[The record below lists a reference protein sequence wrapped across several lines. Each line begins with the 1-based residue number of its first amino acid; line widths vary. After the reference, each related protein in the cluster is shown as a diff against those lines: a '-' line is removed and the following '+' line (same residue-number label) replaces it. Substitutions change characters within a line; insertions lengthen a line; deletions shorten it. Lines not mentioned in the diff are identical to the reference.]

1 MRTWKFRGRLP
12 FFFFSSNDGYEF
24 KRERERG
31 DQSIVDFDNKEKD
44 EEKRSQHNDTQGL
57 RLSTSNR

>member
-1 MRTWKFRGRLP
+1 MNSK
-12 FFFFSSNDGYEF
+12 
-24 KRERERG
+24 ERERA
-31 DQSIVDFDNKEKD
+31 DQSIVDFDNKEKE

>member
-1 MRTWKFRGRLP
+1 MEVSRQITI
-12 FFFFSSNDGYEF
+12 FFFFPVMMAMNS
-24 KRERERG
+24 RERERA

>member
-1 MRTWKFRGRLP
+1 MN
-12 FFFFSSNDGYEF
+12 S
-24 KRERERG
+24 RERERA

-44 EEKRSQHNDTQGL
+44 EEKRSQHNDKQGL